1 MNKKILSMLLI
12 FTLTFSLVLS
22 ACNSKEETVPE
33 DTPLTFYI
41 LQNYSSHLVEVI
53 EKYNK
58 YCLIHGD
65 YNDRVEVKYFENNAE
80 MTEVLSVEMMSDGGP
95 DIISLDC
102 MLPYEKLA
110 KSGSFAD
117 IDKIISDY
125 GSELDFAD
133 YNKVVMDSGIVDGKR
148 YFVPLFYSPN
158 VWATNESKLER
169 LGFTSDTFS
178 YEALAEVLPQYQGE
192 LAFGFD
198 DVEFFYYFIDSFVDL
213 KNGTHDFDTEE
224 FSKALDYITVLKN
237 DCGFE
242 GVENNV
248 EAQEKACLLQPSFA
262 MYFGFSPLNYAS
274 MQLNRNNGE
283 DKITIV
289 NNFSRD
295 GEISAYVNMGF
306 AINENCKQKDKVLT
320 FIEYALGDRCQGY
333 WCGELYDETS
343 FFGTNYLDLPVKT
356 SIYESALNKA
366 YDYIGTLDEDST
378 IDEADVEI
386 LSVKNRAL
394 DEDFKPIVENIK
406 TCSLYDFN
414 RIIGTHYNHNVVY
427 KLMNDYLDG
436 NITKEVFIDRL
447 CSATEIYMNE

>member
-1 MNKKILSMLLI
+1 MNKKILSMLLV
-12 FTLTFSLVLS
+12 FMLTFSFVLS
-22 ACNSKEETVPE
+22 ACSKDESVSP
-33 DTPLTFYI
+33 DTPLTFYT
-41 LQNYSSHLVEVI
+41 LQDYSSNLVEVI

-58 YCLIHGD
+58 HCLLYGD
-65 YNDRVEVKYFENNAE
+65 YNDRVEVKYFETNAE
-80 MTEVLSVEMMSDGGP
+80 MTEVLSVEMMSGGGP
-95 DIISLDC
+95 DILSLDYI
-102 MLPYEKLA
+102 LPYEKLA

-158 VWATNESKLER
+158 VWATNESKLDK

-178 YEALAEVLPQYQGE
+178 YEALAEVLPQHQGE
-192 LAFGFD
+192 LAFSFD
-198 DVEFFYYFIDSFVDL
+198 SVDFFYYFIDSFVDL
-213 KNGTHDFDTEE
+213 KNGTHDFETEE
-224 FSKALDYITVLKN
+224 FSKVLDYVTVLQN

-242 GVENNV
+242 GIENNV
-248 EAQEKACLLQPSFA
+248 DAQEKACLLQPPFA
-262 MYFGFSPLNYAS
+262 MYFGFSPLNFAS
-274 MQLNRNNGE
+274 MKLNRNNNE
-283 DKITIV
+283 DNIAIV

-306 AINENCKQKDKVLT
+306 AINENCKQKEKTLK

-333 WCGELYDETS
+333 WCGELFDDTG
-343 FFGTNYLDLPVKT
+343 FMGTNYLDLPVKT
-356 SIYESALNKA
+356 AIYESALNKA
-366 YDYIGTLDEDST
+366 YDYVGTLDEDST
-378 IDEADVEI
+378 IDEADVEV
-386 LSVKNRAL
+386 LKAKNKAL

-414 RIIGTHYNHNVVY
+414 RINGTHYNHNVVY

-436 NITKEVFIDRL
+436 NITKDVFIDRL

>member
-1 MNKKILSMLLI
+1 MNKKILSMLLV
-12 FTLTFSLVLS
+12 FMLTFSFVLS
-22 ACNSKEETVPE
+22 ACSKDESVSP
-33 DTPLTFYI
+33 DTPLTFYT
-41 LQNYSSHLVEVI
+41 LQDYSSHLVEVI
-53 EKYNK
+53 KKYNK
-58 YCLIHGD
+58 YCLLYGD
-65 YNDRVEVKYFENNAE
+65 YNDRVEVKYFETNAE
-80 MTEVLSVEMMSDGGP
+80 MTEVLSVEMMSGGGP
-95 DIISLDC
+95 DILSLDYI
-102 MLPYEKLA
+102 LPYEKLA

-158 VWATNESKLER
+158 VWATNESKLDK
-169 LGFTSDTFS
+169 LGFTADTFS

-198 DVEFFYYFIDSFVDL
+198 DVDFFYYFIDSFVDL
-213 KNGTHDFDTEE
+213 KNETHDFDTEE
-224 FSKALDYITVLKN
+224 FSKALDYITVLVN

-248 EAQEKACLLQPSFA
+248 EAQEKACLLQPPFA

-274 MQLNRNNGE
+274 MQINRNNGE
-283 DKITIV
+283 DKIAVV

-306 AINENCKQKDKVLT
+306 AINENCKQKEKTLK

-333 WCGELYDETS
+333 WCGELYDDTR
-343 FFGTNYLDLPVKT
+343 FMGTNYLDLPVKT
-356 SIYESALNKA
+356 AIYESALNKA
-366 YDYIGTLDEDST
+366 YDYVGTLDEDST
-378 IDEADVEI
+378 IDEADIGI
-386 LSVKNRAL
+386 LNAKNKAL

-406 TCSLYDFN
+406 TCSLYDFI
-414 RIIGTHYNHNVVY
+414 RINGTHYNHNVVY

-436 NITKEVFIDRL
+436 NITKDVFIDRL

>member
-12 FTLTFSLVLS
+12 FALTFSFVLS
-22 ACNSKEETVPE
+22 ACSKDESVSP
-33 DTPLTFYI
+33 DTPLTFYT
-41 LQNYSSHLVEVI
+41 LQDYRSHLVEVI

-58 YCLIHGD
+58 YCLLYGD
-65 YNDRVEVKYFENNAE
+65 YNDRVEVKYFETNAE
-80 MTEVLSVEMMSDGGP
+80 MTEVLSVEMMSGGGP
-95 DIISLDC
+95 DILSLDYI
-102 MLPYEKLA
+102 LPYEKLA

-158 VWATNESKLER
+158 VWATNESKLDK

-178 YEALAEVLPQYQGE
+178 YEALAEVLPQHQGE
-192 LAFGFD
+192 LAFSFD
-198 DVEFFYYFIDSFVDL
+198 SVDFFYYFIDSFVDL
-213 KNGTHDFDTEE
+213 KNGTHDFETEE
-224 FSKALDYITVLKN
+224 FSKALDYVTVLQN

-242 GVENNV
+242 GIENNV
-248 EAQEKACLLQPSFA
+248 DAQEKACLLQPPFA
-262 MYFGFSPLNYAS
+262 MYFGFSPLNFAS
-274 MQLNRNNGE
+274 MKLNRNNNE
-283 DKITIV
+283 DNIAIV

-306 AINENCKQKDKVLT
+306 SINENCKQKEKTLK

-333 WCGELYDETS
+333 WCGELFDDTG
-343 FFGTNYLDLPVKT
+343 FMGTNYLDLPVKT
-356 SIYESALNKA
+356 AIYESALNKA
-366 YDYIGTLDEDST
+366 YDYVGTLDEDST
-378 IDEADVEI
+378 IDEADVEV
-386 LSVKNRAL
+386 LKAKNKAL

-414 RIIGTHYNHNVVY
+414 RINGTHYNHNVVY
-427 KLMNDYLDG
+427 KQMNDYLDG
-436 NITKEVFIDRL
+436 NITKDVFIDRL